1 MTHFCPTIFLSDKMP
16 DKLTFQR
23 NSGMD
28 FASKGWQRT
37 WSCHQASGRGRASGV
52 VDQKFASLIAAGPL
66 SELLE
71 PNHSRFAASRVL
83 LNPKFEKEDAAE

>member
-16 DKLTFQR
+16 DNLLSSGTA
-23 NSGMD
+23 GMD
-28 FASKGWQRT
+28 FASKGRQRT
-37 WSCHQASGRGRASGV
+37 WSCHQASGRGRAPGV

-71 PNHSRFAASRVL
+71 PNHSAFAASRVL
-83 LNPKFEKEDAAE
+83 PKFEKEDAAE